1 MFDLN
6 LVHVHQADRER
17 SVVADLRRR
26 QILGTPDD
34 AIVPARRPVV
44 STSTPS
50 RMRVRVGVA
59 ER

>member
-6 LVHVHQADRER
+6 LVHVRQADRER
-17 SVVADLRRR
+17 AVVADLRRR

-34 AIVPARRPVV
+34 AIVPARQSAV
-44 STSTPS
+44 STSTQP